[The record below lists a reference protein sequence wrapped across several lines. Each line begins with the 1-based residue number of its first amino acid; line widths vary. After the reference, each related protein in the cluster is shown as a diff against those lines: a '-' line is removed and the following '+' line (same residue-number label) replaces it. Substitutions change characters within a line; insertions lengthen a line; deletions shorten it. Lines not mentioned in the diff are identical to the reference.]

1 MAEQTSDG
9 LQTDTQENGH
19 ELRLVLRNVGLVD
32 PESIDSYIARGGYRA
47 LARVLESMS
56 REQVVD
62 WISRSGLRGR
72 GGAGF
77 PVGRKWSLAAA
88 AEGERK
94 FLICNGDEGDPGA
107 FMDRS
112 ILEWDPHS
120 VLEGM
125 AIAAYAIGATQGY
138 VYVRAE
144 YPVAVERVRMAIAQA
159 RERGFLGD
167 NVLGS
172 DLCFD
177 IDLRIGAG
185 AFVCGEETALIAS
198 IGGQRGEP
206 RPRPPFPA
214 QRGLEDMPT
223 VVNNVETLANIPW
236 IIENEPE
243 SFAAIGTPKSKG
255 TKTFSVAG
263 KVNKPGLIEVPMGV
277 TLREIVYD
285 IAGGIPGKRQF
296 KAVQTGGPLGGC
308 LPADY
313 LDTPIDYESLTS
325 AGSMM
330 GSGGLVVMD
339 STDCMV
345 DVARFFME
353 FTQEESCGRCVPC
366 RLGTREML
374 DILTRICNGE
384 GEPEDLDRL
393 ESLAGAISSS
403 ALCALGQGAPNPV
416 VSTLRHFRHEY
427 EAHVYDKCCPARAC
441 TALVRFEVSEA
452 RCKRCGR
459 CFRVCPSGAVR
470 WTKGEVATIDRNL
483 CARCGRCVEVCA
495 FDAIC

>member
-1 MAEQTSDG
+1 MVEQTLG
-9 LQTDTQENGH
+9 ELQTEKQGNEH

-47 LARVLESMS
+47 LARVLASMS
-56 REQVVD
+56 REQVID
-62 WISRSGLRGR
+62 WVARSGLRGR

-77 PVGRKWSLAAA
+77 PVGRKWALAAV

-125 AIAAYAIGATQGY
+125 AIAAFAIGAIQGY

-144 YPVAVERVRMAIAQA
+144 YPVAVERVRLAIRQA

-167 NVLGS
+167 NILGS

-198 IGGQRGEP
+198 IGGRRGEP

-214 QRGLEDMPT
+214 QHGLENMPT

-263 KVNKPGLIEVPMGV
+263 KVNKPGLIEVPMGI

-308 LPADY
+308 LPAEF
-313 LDTPIDYESLTS
+313 LDTPIDYESLAS

-339 STDCMV
+339 SADCMV

-374 DILTRICNGE
+374 DILTRICNGG

-393 ESLAGAISSS
+393 ESLADAIKSS

-427 EAHVYDKCCPARAC
+427 EAHVYEKRCPARAC
-441 TALVRFEVSEA
+441 TALVRFEVDPGK
-452 RCKRCGR
+452 CKRCGR
-459 CFRVCPSGAVR
+459 CARACPSGAAR
-470 WTKGEVATIDRNL
+470 WTKGEVATIERNL
-483 CARCGRCVEVCA
+483 CVRCGRCVEVCT
-495 FDAIC
+495 FEAIS